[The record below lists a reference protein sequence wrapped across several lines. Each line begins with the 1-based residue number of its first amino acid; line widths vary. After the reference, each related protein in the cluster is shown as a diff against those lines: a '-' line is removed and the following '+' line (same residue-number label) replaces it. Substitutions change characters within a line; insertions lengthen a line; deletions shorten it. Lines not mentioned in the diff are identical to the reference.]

1 MKVKV
6 SGYLFVAG
14 CCLTLAL
21 PFAAQDKNLALTP
34 PMGWN
39 SWNHFAAKVDDKAAR
54 TAADA
59 MVASGMKDA
68 GYVYINI
75 DDTWEAK
82 RDTQGVIQP
91 NEKFPD
97 MKSLADYVHS
107 NGLKLASTRLLRRR
121 PAPALK
127 AAWAMGNR
135 TPRLMR
141 NGGSTI

>member
-1 MKVKV
+1 HAQRRFRRTSCRGVPLDESWPLRRKGLKGRTNVKLKV

-14 CCLTLAL
+14 CLTLAL
-21 PFAAQDKNLALTP
+21 PFAAQDKYLALTP

-39 SWNHFAAKVDDKAAR
+39 SWNHFAARVDDKAVR

-82 RDTQGVIQP
+82 RDTQGLIQP

-97 MKSLADYVHS
+97 MKSLEIGRAHV
-107 NGLKLASTRLLRRR
+107 
-121 PAPALK
+121 
-127 AAWAMGNR
+127 
-135 TPRLMR
+135 
-141 NGGSTI
+141 